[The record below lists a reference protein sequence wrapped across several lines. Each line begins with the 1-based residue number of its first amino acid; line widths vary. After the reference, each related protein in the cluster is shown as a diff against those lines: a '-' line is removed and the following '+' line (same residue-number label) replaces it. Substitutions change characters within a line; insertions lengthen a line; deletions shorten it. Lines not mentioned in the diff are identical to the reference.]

1 MSRVDIEQ
9 LKRGNP
15 IEAVIRRHG
24 VELRGERRP
33 TGRCPFHEDRTPSLS
48 VYPETG
54 SFHCFGCGAS
64 GDVIDFV
71 RRAEG
76 LGFREAVI
84 RLGGEAAGGM
94 AAGASPDAPLAGAP
108 RRHQGAASGTAGG
121 AHPPPARPPAQ
132 ERAERAPALSL
143 DDRLLLTAACE
154 LYHETLLK
162 TPAALRYLE
171 GRGIPSWLA
180 RRRRLG
186 TSDGRRL
193 LPYLR
198 RRRLSLKRAGELG
211 LLFRS
216 GEETMAGRIVIPD
229 LRGAHCGWM
238 VGRALSGDGTP
249 KYRGLSLP
257 KPLLGYE
264 PGRRR
269 LFVTEGPFDWLTLVG
284 WGLPACA
291 LLGTEPGRGQL
302 RRLERARSVVLVMD
316 RDDAGREAAR
326 RLSETLGGRARVL
339 ELPEG
344 AKDVSEL
351 GARPGG
357 REAFFGAARR
367 RREGGAACR
376 RRDPLR
382 TPASP
387 RSSRPG
393 TSRTASPRRAGC
405 WARSPGSRS
414 RSRSRRPRGVRAG
427 TCAPRRTRAS
437 TARSR
442 SSAPPTRRRG
452 PGGCLRSARISIRPA
467 CSRASGPRPWS
478 CGPRAG
484 TSSRSAATGGASPR
498 RSRAC
503 WRGRSPGERSGS
515 SPG

>member
-1 MSRVDIEQ
+1 MTRVDIEQ
-9 LKRGNP
+9 LKRSNP
-15 IEAVIRRHG
+15 IAHVVRRHG

-76 LGFREAVI
+76 LGFREAVL
-84 RLGGEAAGGM
+84 RLGGGDGGTVG
-94 AAGASPDAPLAGAP
+94 GASP
-108 RRHQGAASGTAGG
+108 
-121 AHPPPARPPAQ
+121 PPPSSRPPPQ
-132 ERAERAPALSL
+132 ETERAPALSL

-154 LYHETLLK
+154 LYHETLLE

-171 GRGIPSWLA
+171 GRGIPTWLA

-186 TSDGRRL
+186 TSDGQRL
-193 LPYLR
+193 VPYLR

-216 GEETMAGRIVIPD
+216 GDETMAGRIVIPD

-238 VGRALSGDGTP
+238 VGRALTGDRTP

-269 LFVTEGPFDWLTLVG
+269 LFVTEGPFDWLTLEG
-284 WGLPACA
+284 WGLHACA

-302 RRLERARSVVLVMD
+302 RLLGRARSVVLVMD

-326 RLSETLGGRARVL
+326 RLSETLGERARVL

-351 GARPGG
+351 GAMPGG
-357 REAFFGAARR
+357 REAFFGLLAAGKG
-367 RREGGAACR
+367 ESHA
-376 RRDPLR
+376 
-382 TPASP
+382 
-387 RSSRPG
+387 
-393 TSRTASPRRAGC
+393 
-405 WARSPGSRS
+405 
-414 RSRSRRPRGVRAG
+414 
-427 TCAPRRTRAS
+427 
-437 TARSR
+437 
-442 SSAPPTRRRG
+442 
-452 PGGCLRSARISIRPA
+452 
-467 CSRASGPRPWS
+467 
-478 CGPRAG
+478 
-484 TSSRSAATGGASPR
+484 AATTR
-498 RSRAC
+498 
-503 WRGRSPGERSGS
+503 
-515 SPG
+515 